1 MTSAATSHVR
11 WFLVFWLFILS
22 AVSYLDRVNIS
33 IAGGS
38 IAEAYHLSDVQLG
51 KVFSAML
58 VGYALFQTV
67 GGRLADRYGPRHV
80 LTGGVVWW
88 GIFTA
93 LTALV
98 PAKIA
103 GALFVFVVVRFLL
116 GAGEAVIYPSA
127 NQFIARWIPMT
138 ERGIAN
144 GWIFAGVGAGAGL
157 TPVIITYIMVHY
169 GWRSSFWVCS
179 IIGFAAGTVWFRYAR
194 DTPAEHAG
202 VSASELALMR
212 SGLTQSQLNHDPKAL
227 VSWGRVMRSKEVW
240 AVTLSY
246 FCYGYV
252 AWIFFSWFY
261 RYLAKVRGLDLKA
274 SAFYTMLPFLAM
286 LVCCLL
292 GGAINDRLTK
302 WQGPRVGRCG
312 LAAFAILVAGVFIAF
327 GSQVQSARLASVV
340 LAGGAGALYLSQSS
354 FWSVTADIAGASS
367 GSVSGFMNMGNQI
380 GAALTA
386 TLTPWI
392 AARFG
397 WTTSFLVA
405 AGLCIVGALSWL
417 VVDPSRQLMIR
428 SADAGKLR
436 SKTAVA
442 IAVFALLLH
451 GATAN
456 AQSASNA
463 EPQTAIVHVDATPEH
478 AINSFDP
485 DSALGSSI
493 DVLSHADI
501 DKVDTPLIIQ
511 ESLSAGWGPLT
522 HRNNSELRMAAWHW
536 NENGTWSDPAH
547 NSGYFTGSTDLKAPI
562 RYILSYALPHR
573 GFSTSGDRPLQG
585 PNLSYWKSNPYLT
598 SKFTGESDALHPQ
611 WVVVDLNTEKA
622 G

>member
-1 MTSAATSHVR
+1 MSGARTSHVR
-11 WFLVFWLFILS
+11 WFLVFWLFVLS

-58 VGYALFQTV
+58 VGYALFQTI
-67 GGRLADRYGPRHV
+67 GGRLADRFGPRRV
-80 LTGGVVWW
+80 LAGGVVWW

-93 LTALV
+93 LTAMV
-98 PAKIA
+98 PADIA
-103 GALFVFVVVRFLL
+103 GALIIFVAVRFLL

-127 NQFIARWIPMT
+127 NQFIARWVPT
-138 ERGIAN
+138 SERGIAN

-157 TPVIITYIMVHY
+157 TPLIITYIMVHY

-179 IIGFAAGTVWFRYAR
+179 IIGFAAGAVWFFSAR
-194 DTPAEHAG
+194 DTPGEHAG
-202 VSASELALMR
+202 VSASELALIR
-212 SGLTQSQLNHDPKAL
+212 SGLTQAGSAQANPNNPKTL
-227 VSWGRVMRSKEVW
+227 VPWRRVLQSKEVW

-292 GGAINDRLTK
+292 GGALNDRLTK
-302 WQGPRVGRCG
+302 WQGPRLGRCG
-312 LAAFAILVAGVFIAF
+312 VAAFAIAVAGIFIAF

-386 TLTPWI
+386 SLTPWI

-405 AGLCIVGALSWL
+405 AALCVVGAVSWL
-417 VVDPSRQLMIR
+417 VVDPTRQLGVSVAEVGTVQIESSRQL
-428 SADAGKLR
+428 SD
-436 SKTAVA
+436 
-442 IAVFALLLH
+442 
-451 GATAN
+451 
-456 AQSASNA
+456 QSAGRSTVA
-463 EPQTAIVHVDATPEH
+463 RA
-478 AINSFDP
+478 
-485 DSALGSSI
+485 
-493 DVLSHADI
+493 
-501 DKVDTPLIIQ
+501 
-511 ESLSAGWGPLT
+511 SL
-522 HRNNSELRMAAWHW
+522 
-536 NENGTWSDPAH
+536 
-547 NSGYFTGSTDLKAPI
+547 
-562 RYILSYALPHR
+562 
-573 GFSTSGDRPLQG
+573 
-585 PNLSYWKSNPYLT
+585 
-598 SKFTGESDALHPQ
+598 
-611 WVVVDLNTEKA
+611 
-622 G
+622 